1 MVAPKSSLFWRFFNT
16 SMKGHVAIFRLTG
29 GRIGG
34 SMVGGPILLLHHVG
48 AKSGKKRIS
57 PLLYL
62 ADGDRMVI
70 VGSKGG
76 YTKHPGWFHNLKA
89 HPDTQVEVPREG
101 KVAVRAREATPAERD
116 ELLAAGRRPLQG
128 LRRLPALDLPR
139 DPARSSWI
147 AASTESP
154 ASRERSLVAW
164 GALDDWRPGRRQLP
178 A

>member
-1 MVAPKSSLFWRFFNT
+1 MSGMVAPKSSLFWRFFNT
-16 SMKGHVAIFRLTG
+16 STKGHMAIFRLTG

-34 SMVGGPILLLHHVG
+34 RMVGGPILLLHHVG

-89 HPDTQVEVPREG
+89 QSRHGGRAAARG
-101 KVAVRAREATPAERD
+101 K
-116 ELLAAGRRPLQG
+116 GRRAGQG
-128 LRRLPALDLPR
+128 GEPGG
-139 DPARSSWI
+139 AR
-147 AASTESP
+147 
-154 ASRERSLVAW
+154 
-164 GALDDWRPGRRQLP
+164 
-178 A
+178 